1 MKRLRLFAPLLLLA
15 LLATPASAHFIWLMT
30 ETNSTGKQVP
40 HLCFGEMAE
49 PGEAELL
56 DKVAH
61 AKLRLHMPGNVA
73 QELRLSKQSKD
84 EVGSWFADVDAQGGA
99 LVAKCEYGVISRG
112 GKTMLLNYYAKR
124 LEANPKSLKAFARA
138 DSLPLDIVPSVSAG
152 KVELTVLWQ
161 GKPAAASEVVIAS
174 PAGGEEKLKTDD
186 VGKLT
191 FTTTKPGVYAIRAKW
206 VNATTG
212 EKDGQKYDSESHYCT
227 LTLAI
232 PAAK

>member
-15 LLATPASAHFIWLMT
+15 LLTTPASAHFIWLMT

-61 AKLRLHMPGNVA
+61 AKLWLHLPGKDA
-73 QELRLSKQSKD
+73 QELRLTKQSKD

-124 LEANPKSLKAFARA
+124 LEAKPETLKAFARA
-138 DSLPLDIVPSVSAG
+138 DTLPLDVVPSISG
-152 KVELTVLWQ
+152 DKVELTVLWQ
-161 GKPAAASEVVIAS
+161 GKPAAASEVVIAF
-174 PAGGEEKLKTDD
+174 PVGGDEKLKTDD
-186 VGKLT
+186 AGKLI
-191 FTTTKPGVYAIRAKW
+191 FTTKKPGVYAIRAKW
-206 VNATTG
+206 VNAAAG
-212 EKDGQKYDSESHYCT
+212 EKDGHKYDSESHYCT
-227 LTLAI
+227 LALAI
-232 PAAK
+232 PAN